1 MSNEVRRA
9 LVVTAVAP
17 IGERPVTALACPGA
31 HLVTHMVSVYPPA
44 PLADVLRR
52 LRLAC
57 DLGLREAARVLDL
70 HPSRLSELE
79 FGRSTMSAEDWC
91 EAFGRLAAAA
101 TRAEKE
107 RVTRG

>member
-1 MSNEVRRA
+1 MTRA
-9 LVVTAVAP
+9 LVVTPVAP
-17 IGERPVTALACPGA
+17 IGAEPVAALACPGA

-44 PLADVLRR
+44 PLADALRR

-70 HPSRLSELE
+70 HPARLSELE